1 MIEKSS
7 RRMFVRTLAV
17 GATAAPLVATGALV
31 AVDDKAKSADK
42 KAEKPKDV
50 VKKEAVGK
58 VEAKDVATKKKAA
71 EHDAAFEAEVDARM
85 QLVLARCGSKLD
97 EAAKKS
103 VREELV
109 GIVERS
115 RALKKF
121 ALDNGDGPFPV
132 FHPYR
137 AAAGV

>member
-1 MIEKSS
+1 MIEKSN
-7 RRMFVRTLAV
+7 RRMFVRALAV
-17 GATAAPLVATGALV
+17 GASAAPLVAAGALV
-31 AVDDKAKSADK
+31 DADDKAKSA
-42 KAEKPKDV
+42 EKPKDV
-50 VKKEAVGK
+50 AKKDAV
-58 VEAKDVATKKKAA
+58 AKAETKGVATQKKAV

-137 AAAGV
+137 AAAV

>member
-1 MIEKSS
+1 MIEKSN
-7 RRMFVRTLAV
+7 RRMFVRALAV
-17 GATAAPLVATGALV
+17 GASAAPLVAAGALV
-31 AVDDKAKSADK
+31 DADDKAKSAEK
-42 KAEKPKDV
+42 KAVKPKDV
-50 VKKEAVGK
+50 AKKDAV
-58 VEAKDVATKKKAA
+58 AKAETKGDATTKKTV

-97 EAAKKS
+97 EAARKS
-103 VREELV
+103 VREELA

-121 ALDNGDGPFPV
+121 SLDNGDGPFPV

-137 AAAGV
+137 AAAV